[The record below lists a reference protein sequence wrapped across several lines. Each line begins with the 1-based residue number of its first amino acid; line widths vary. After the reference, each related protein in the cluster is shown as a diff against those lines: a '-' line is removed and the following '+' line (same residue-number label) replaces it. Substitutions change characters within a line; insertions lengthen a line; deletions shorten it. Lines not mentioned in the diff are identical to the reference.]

1 MKKRER
7 ECERERE
14 RERVCVRE
22 GGRDKERD
30 ILEDIVKKQTEF
42 MNRVLLDN
50 LDSKEKEE
58 ISKECLL
65 LDSLFIASL

>member
-7 ECERERE
+7 ERVCERERE
-14 RERVCVRE
+14 RERE
-22 GGRDKERD
+22 RDKERD

>member
-1 MKKRER
+1 M
-7 ECERERE
+7 CER
-14 RERVCVRE
+14 
-22 GGRDKERD
+22 GRDKERD